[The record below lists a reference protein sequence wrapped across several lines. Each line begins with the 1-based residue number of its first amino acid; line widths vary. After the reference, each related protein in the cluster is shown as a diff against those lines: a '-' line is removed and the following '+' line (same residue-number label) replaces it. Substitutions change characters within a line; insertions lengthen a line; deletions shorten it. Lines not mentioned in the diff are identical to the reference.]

1 MRDPN
6 LAYAVLS
13 RLLNVDD
20 PVPATFEGD
29 PWDRVIAA
37 VIEEIDRLDA
47 LDDDVRRLE
56 EQVTELARRLPENQ
70 PAESHQ

>member
-37 VIEEIDRLDA
+37 TIEELDRLDELEDKVKS
-47 LDDDVRRLE
+47 LD
-56 EQVTELARRLPENQ
+56 EQVAELARMLPQNQ
-70 PAESHQ
+70 SDSHP